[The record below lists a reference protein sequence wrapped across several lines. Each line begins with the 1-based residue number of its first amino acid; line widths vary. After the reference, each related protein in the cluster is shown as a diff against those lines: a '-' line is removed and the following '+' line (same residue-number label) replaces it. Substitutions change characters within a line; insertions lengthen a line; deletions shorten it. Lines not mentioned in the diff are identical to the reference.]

1 MEYRDY
7 YNGQAI
13 TVGDYLTLFSLSKS
27 KINILLNNNC
37 VYVND
42 LPAKIDTIIYRND
55 DIRIDYEII
64 DDIENL
70 DTKNITISQELNVLF
85 EDAYIMIV
93 DKPANMLIY
102 DLNNQQNVTL
112 DVLVAKYYIENGIDT
127 KVRHVHRLD
136 KETTGCVVYAKD
148 PLTHS
153 SLSKMVEDN
162 TLIREYIGIC
172 EGNFENESGEI
183 EANIGRDRHNAKKM
197 IVSKTGKFALTKY
210 FVIKNNHKWCV
221 VKFILKTGR
230 THQIRVHTSYL
241 NHPLIGDTLYNKKVY
256 NNKRCLL
263 HSSCVKFQ
271 HPVTNKEIVVNSDLP
286 KDMLGYL

>member
-13 TVGDYLTLFSLSKS
+13 TVGKYLSIFSLSKS
-27 KINILLNNNC
+27 KINILINNNC
-37 VYVND
+37 VYVNN
-42 LPAKIDTIIYRND
+42 LPANLDTIIYRND
-55 DIRIDYEII
+55 DIRIDYELI
-64 DDIENL
+64 DDAKNL
-70 DTKNITISQELNVLF
+70 DVTNFDTNQKLNVLY
-85 EDAYIMIV
+85 EDAYLMIV

-102 DLNNQQNVTL
+102 DLDNQNNITL
-112 DVLVAKYYIENGIDT
+112 DILVAKYYIENSINT

-162 TLIREYIGIC
+162 TLSREYIGIC

-183 EANIGRDRHNAKKM
+183 EVNIGRDRHNAKKM
-197 IVSKTGKFALTKY
+197 IASKTGKYALTQY
-210 FVIKNNHKWCV
+210 FVLKNNQKWCV

-230 THQIRVHTSYL
+230 THQIRVHTSYF
-241 NHPLIGDTLYNKKVY
+241 NHPLIGDKLYNKKVY
-256 NNKRCLL
+256 NKKRCLL
-263 HSSCVKFQ
+263 HSSCVKFI
-271 HPVTNKEIVVNSDLP
+271 HPVTNKEIVVDSILP
-286 KDMLGYL
+286 KDMVGYL